1 MRGAATLPFFLLP
14 WKRMNNGRKPR
25 IAIDMDEVLADTLAQ
40 FLAEYNREFGGNIT
54 KADLSERKLAEI
66 IPADRRA
73 RLRHYAL
80 SPGFFRNIPVM
91 PGSAAVFAELRERYE
106 VFIATAAMEFP
117 SSFNEKYAWI
127 KAHFPDFPDSHIV
140 FCGDKS
146 VIAADFLIDDSPRHF
161 DRFAGQGY
169 LFTAPHNRAETRYP
183 RLHNWADVRRQF
195 L

>member
-1 MRGAATLPFFLLP
+1 ME
-14 WKRMNNGRKPR
+14 NGDKKR

-40 FLAEYNREFGGNIT
+40 FLAEYNREFGKNIT
-54 KADLSERKLAEI
+54 KADLSARRLVEI
-66 IPADRRA
+66 IPAEHRS

-80 SPGFFRNIPVM
+80 SDGFFRSIPLM
-91 PGSAAVFAELRERYE
+91 PGSREVFAELREHYE

-117 SSFNEKYAWI
+117 TSFNEKYAWI

-146 VIAADFLIDDSPRHF
+146 VLAAEFLIDDSPRHF
-161 DRFAGQGY
+161 ARFTGQGF
-169 LFTAPHNRAETRYP
+169 LFTAPHNRAESRYP
-183 RLHNWADVRRQF
+183 RLNDWADVRRQF

>member
-1 MRGAATLPFFLLP
+1 
-14 WKRMNNGRKPR
+14 MNNGTKKR

-40 FLAEYNREFGGNIT
+40 FLLAYNREFGEALT
-54 KADLSERKLAEI
+54 KAHLTERKLAEI

-73 RLRHYAL
+73 RLRSYAKT
-80 SPGFFRNIPVM
+80 PGFFRDIPVM
-91 PGSAAVFAELRERYE
+91 PGSAPVIQELRERYE

-117 SSFNEKYAWI
+117 SSFNEKYEWI

-146 VIAADFLIDDSPRHF
+146 VIATDFLIDDSPRHF
-161 DRFAGQGY
+161 DRFTGQGY
-169 LFTAPHNRAETRYP
+169 LYSAPHNLKEDRYP
-183 RLHNWADVRRQF
+183 RLNDWTDVRRQF

>member
-1 MRGAATLPFFLLP
+1 
-14 WKRMNNGRKPR
+14 MNNGTKQR

-40 FLAEYNREFGGNIT
+40 FLAEYNREFGESVSKT
-54 KADLSERKLAEI
+54 DLAQRKLAEI

-80 SPGFFRNIPVM
+80 SPGFFRSIPPM
-91 PGSAAVFAELRERYE
+91 AGSAAVLQELRERYE

-117 SSFNEKYAWI
+117 TSFHEKYEWI
-127 KAHFPDFPDSHIV
+127 KAHFPDFPDSNIV

-146 VIAADFLIDDSPRHF
+146 IVATDFLIDDSPRHF
-161 DRFAGQGY
+161 DRFAGQGFLY
-169 LFTAPHNRAETRYP
+169 TAPHNLTENHYP
-183 RLHNWADVRRQF
+183 RLHDWSDVRRQF

>member
-1 MRGAATLPFFLLP
+1 MENGQ
-14 WKRMNNGRKPR
+14 KRR

-40 FLAEYNREFGGNIT
+40 FIGEYNREFGANIC
-54 KADLSERKLAEI
+54 KDHLSERKLVEI

-80 SPGFFRNIPVM
+80 TPGFFRDIPPM
-91 PGSAAVFAELRERYE
+91 PGSSDVFAELRECYE

-117 SSFNEKYAWI
+117 TSFNEKYSWI
-127 KAHFPDFPDSHIV
+127 KAHYPDFPDSHIV

-146 VIAADFLIDDSPRHF
+146 VLAADFLIDDSPRHF
-161 DRFAGQGY
+161 ARFAGQGY
-169 LFTAPHNRAETRYP
+169 LFTAPHNLKEDRYP
-183 RLHNWADVRRQF
+183 RLNDWADVRRQF

>member
-1 MRGAATLPFFLLP
+1 
-14 WKRMNNGRKPR
+14 MNNGTKQR

-40 FLAEYNREFGGNIT
+40 FLAEYNREFGENFT
-54 KADLSERKLAEI
+54 KAHLTERKLAEI

-73 RLRHYAL
+73 RLRTYAKT
-80 SPGFFRNIPVM
+80 PGFFRDIPVM
-91 PGSAAVFAELRERYE
+91 AGSAPVMLELRERYE

-117 SSFNEKYAWI
+117 SSFNEKYEWI

-146 VIAADFLIDDSPRHF
+146 VVAADFLIDDSPRHF

-169 LFTAPHNRAETRYP
+169 LYTAPHNLKENRYP
-183 RLHNWADVRRQF
+183 RLNDWADVRRQF

>member
-1 MRGAATLPFFLLP
+1 
-14 WKRMNNGRKPR
+14 MNNGTKQR

-40 FLAEYNREFGGNIT
+40 FLAEYNREFGENLT
-54 KADLSERKLAEI
+54 KAHLTERKLAEI

-73 RLRHYAL
+73 RLRSYAKT
-80 SPGFFRNIPVM
+80 PGFFRDIPVM
-91 PGSAAVFAELRERYE
+91 PGSAPVLQELRERYE

-117 SSFNEKYAWI
+117 SSFSEKYEWI

-146 VIAADFLIDDSPRHF
+146 VVATDFLIDDSPRHF
-161 DRFAGQGY
+161 DRFAGQGFLY
-169 LFTAPHNRAETRYP
+169 TAPHNLKENRYP
-183 RLHNWADVRRQF
+183 RLNDWADVRRQF

>member
-1 MRGAATLPFFLLP
+1 
-14 WKRMNNGRKPR
+14 MNNGNRQR

-40 FLAEYNREFGGNIT
+40 FLAEYNREFGKSIS
-54 KADLSERKLAEI
+54 KADLTERKLAEI

-80 SPGFFRNIPVM
+80 APGFFRNIPLM
-91 PGSAAVFAELRERYE
+91 ADSQAVFAELRNRYE
-106 VFIATAAMEFP
+106 VFIATAAMDFP

-161 DRFAGQGY
+161 DRFRGQGF
-169 LFTAPHNRAETRYP
+169 LFTAPHNRAETRFP

>member
-1 MRGAATLPFFLLP
+1 MN
-14 WKRMNNGRKPR
+14 MNNGHKHR

-40 FLAEYNREFGGNIT
+40 FLAEYNREFDASIT
-54 KADLSERKLAEI
+54 KADLTERKLAEI

-80 SPGFFRNIPVM
+80 TPGFFRDIPLM
-91 PGSAAVFAELRERYE
+91 PDSAAVFADLRDRYE

-117 SSFNEKYAWI
+117 SSFNEKYQWI
-127 KAHFPDFPDSHIV
+127 KAHFPDFPDAHIV

-146 VIAADFLIDDSPRHF
+146 VIASDFLIDDSPRHF
-161 DRFAGQGY
+161 DRFRGQGF
-169 LFTAPHNRAETRYP
+169 LFTAPHNRAETRYL
-183 RLHNWADVRRQF
+183 RLLDWADVRRQF

>member
-1 MRGAATLPFFLLP
+1 MT
-14 WKRMNNGRKPR
+14 NNGTKRR

-40 FLAEYNREFGGNIT
+40 FISEYNREFGENLT
-54 KADLSERKLAEI
+54 KSHLADRKLVEI

-80 SPGFFRNIPVM
+80 SPGFFLAIPPM
-91 PGSAAVFAELRERYE
+91 AGSTPVLQELRERYE

-117 SSFNEKYAWI
+117 TSFHEKYEWI

-146 VIAADFLIDDSPRHF
+146 IVATDFLIDDSPRHF
-161 DRFAGQGY
+161 DRFTGQGF
-169 LFTAPHNRAETRYP
+169 LFTAPHNLAENRYP
-183 RLHNWADVRRQF
+183 RLNDWAEVRRQF

>member
-1 MRGAATLPFFLLP
+1 
-14 WKRMNNGRKPR
+14 MNDGHKQR

-40 FLAEYNREFGGNIT
+40 FLAEYNREFGDSIS
-54 KADLSERKLAEI
+54 KAHLSARKLAEI

-80 SPGFFRNIPVM
+80 SPGFFRQIPLM
-91 PGSAAVFAELRERYE
+91 PGSGEVFADLRERYE

-161 DRFAGQGY
+161 DRFAGQGF

-183 RLHNWADVRRQF
+183 RLHDWVDVRRQF

>member
-1 MRGAATLPFFLLP
+1 
-14 WKRMNNGRKPR
+14 MNNGHKQR

-40 FLAEYNREFGGNIT
+40 FLAEYNREFGENIA
-54 KADLSERKLAEI
+54 KADLSARKLVEI

-80 SPGFFRNIPVM
+80 SHGFFRNIPLM
-91 PGSAAVFAELRERYE
+91 PGSPEVFAELRERYE

-117 SSFNEKYAWI
+117 SSFNEKYEWI
-127 KAHFPDFPDSHIV
+127 KAHFHDFPDSHIV

-146 VIAADFLIDDSPRHF
+146 VIATDFLIDDSPRHF
-161 DRFAGQGY
+161 DRFAGQGF

-183 RLHNWADVRRQF
+183 RLNDWADVRRQF